1 MSDPSQPA
9 RRTPRRFLGHP
20 ARPKAGI
27 AGSAAVSAAGATAGQ
42 AAPTTPTTLTRT
54 SIASAALAGALVAG
68 CGGTGGTLASPAP
81 PSPVPPPSSTT
92 LTLPTGYRLVWSD
105 EFDVPGLPD
114 PARWVYDTGMNKA
127 GWHNREKQYYS
138 HARRENSEVRDGR
151 LVITARLEEMRQA
164 ADWGGQRYTSAR
176 LITSGKAQW
185 TYGFFEVRAKLPC
198 GQGTW
203 PAIWTLGN
211 GNWPATGELDI
222 LEQVGSDPTRVFSTV
237 HTSSGSGAE
246 GVSGITQL
254 ATACSAFHDY
264 QMLWTPQR
272 ITFAID
278 GRVHHVYENRGIGAA
293 QWPFDAPQFLILNLA
308 IGGNLGGAVDDSIFP
323 VQFEIEHVR
332 VWQAARN

>member
-1 MSDPSQPA
+1 MPHPSKPVRRHTRRLLGRPGRPTACHVLPLGPDAAPPA
-9 RRTPRRFLGHP
+9 VP
-20 ARPKAGI
+20 I
-27 AGSAAVSAAGATAGQ
+27 AGAGPSG
-42 AAPTTPTTLTRT
+42 RT
-54 SIASAALAGALVAG
+54 STAAAAAMLAAALAAG
-68 CGGTGGTLASPAP
+68 CGGTAPAAAGPGPATLAPATLSL
-81 PSPVPPPSSTT
+81 PS
-92 LTLPTGYRLVWSD
+92 GYRLVWSD
-105 EFDVPGLPD
+105 EFDTPGLPD

-138 HARRENSEVRDGR
+138 AARRENSEVRDGR

-164 ADWGGQRYTSAR
+164 TDWGGQRYTSAR

-198 GQGTW
+198 GKGTW

-211 GNWPATGELDI
+211 GTWPAAGELDI

-237 HTSSGSGAE
+237 HTASGSGAD

-272 ITFAID
+272 ATFAID

-308 IGGNLGGAVDDSIFP
+308 IGGNLGGAVDDAIFP
-323 VQFEIEHVR
+323 VRFEIEHVR
-332 VWQAARN
+332 VYQAK

>member
-1 MSDPSQPA
+1 MPDPSQPA
-9 RRTPRRFLGHP
+9 RRSPRRLLGRP
-20 ARPKAGI
+20 VRPEVAR
-27 AGSAAVSAAGATAGQ
+27 AGSAAAARPDATTGQSASTPPAGTGLAT
-42 AAPTTPTTLTRT
+42 
-54 SIASAALAGALVAG
+54 AALAGALVAG

-81 PSPVPPPSSTT
+81 PPPALAPSPAT

-105 EFDVPGLPD
+105 EFDAPGLPD
-114 PARWVYDTGMNKA
+114 PARWAYDTGMNKA

-138 HARRENSEVRDGR
+138 NARRENSEVRDGR
-151 LVITARLEEMRQA
+151 LVITARLEEMRLA
-164 ADWGGQRYTSAR
+164 PDWGGQRYTSAR

-211 GNWPATGELDI
+211 GAWPATGELDI

-272 ITFAID
+272 VTFAID
-278 GRVHHVYENRGIGAA
+278 GRVHHVYENRGTGVA

-323 VQFEIEHVR
+323 VRYEIEHVR
-332 VWQAARN
+332 VWQAARS